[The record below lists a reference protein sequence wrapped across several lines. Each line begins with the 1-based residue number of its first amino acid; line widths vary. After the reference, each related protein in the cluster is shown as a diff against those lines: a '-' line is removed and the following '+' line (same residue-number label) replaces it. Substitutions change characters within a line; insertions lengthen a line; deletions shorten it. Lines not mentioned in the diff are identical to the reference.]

1 MQTADAYAKSSK
13 AATAFV
19 CESRHA
25 LECSGDDNNKNL
37 KRLVW
42 RVDRAVTVVWCGLG
56 GRRIEEGIREGCKQ
70 ELALCM

>member
-25 LECSGDDNNKNL
+25 LECSGGGDNNL
-37 KRLVW
+37 ERLVW
-42 RVDRAVTVVWCGLG
+42 RVDRAATVVWSGLG
-56 GRRIEEGIREGCKQ
+56 GREIKEGIREGCKQ